1 MDVKIVHFLTMLFI
15 FNPVTSSDT
24 SQIKNDEENLEE
36 IHPENGPDEYK
47 NATILSQVDNM
58 IMNGAKM
65 DIADYKHRFS
75 MQLYDNLFEVIQLR
89 GNTSKQI
96 SKMIYDIETLFYSIR
111 KLLAKE
117 NNPETLDDLFLSMEN
132 EELIK
137 ELKKSLKQLKTLK
150 FKLYAINKGHIKSLI
165 HDGVSE
171 AIKQFSS
178 TEMSWNKDVN
188 DEEPLLKLDIDQE
201 CDELEKLRRFSL
213 MVQDELK
220 EMPRLNNSISEDNMQ
235 SESNSRN
242 SLPESAIVPVWL
254 LNERDIEE
262 IQLTYIKWTSLLQQT
277 DKGPLNIMKKEITKR
292 GYSIIFF
299 CKILAEYFNFT
310 TKVLQCTSQD
320 EDSECEKMLME
331 IMNHQHGQDVVQILA
346 AIGLIDNEQ
355 ADALT
360 IHK

>member
-188 DEEPLLKLDIDQE
+188 EEEPLLKLDIDQE

-220 EMPRLNNSISEDNMQ
+220 EMPRSNNGISEDNMQ

-242 SLPESAIVPVWL
+242 ALPESAIVPVWL
-254 LNERDIEE
+254 LHERDIEE
-262 IQLTYIKWTSLLQQT
+262 IQLKYLTWTSVFQQT
-277 DKGPLNIMKKEITKR
+277 DKEVVNIMKKEITKS
-292 GYSIIFF
+292 GYSIPFF
-299 CKILAEYFNFT
+299 CKILAEYYNLT
-310 TKVLQCTSQD
+310 TKLLECASQENPECDKMVTAIMDLQHF
-320 EDSECEKMLME
+320 EDM
-331 IMNHQHGQDVVQILA
+331 VQIMTT
-346 AIGLIDNEQ
+346 IGLVNV
-355 ADALT
+355 
-360 IHK
+360 